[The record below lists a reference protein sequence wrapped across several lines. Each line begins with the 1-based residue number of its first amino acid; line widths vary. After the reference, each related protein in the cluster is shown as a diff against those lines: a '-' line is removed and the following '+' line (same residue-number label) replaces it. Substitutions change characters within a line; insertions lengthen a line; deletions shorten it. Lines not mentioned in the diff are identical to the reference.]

1 MGAGTEFLEIFA
13 GEPKPLTLPYDVPAN
28 QFMNLEKQ
36 KISGSRGWAVFG
48 RDALTRYDPDALRY
62 YLTVNMPELRDSDW
76 DWADFVARN
85 NNELVATW
93 GNLVNRVLSFAYK
106 HWEGH
111 VPDNAD
117 LRPIDRS
124 LLETVDAGFE
134 TVGRELEAVRLR
146 AALGEAMKLATAVNQ
161 YLDQTSPWSEV
172 KKDKAEAAKT
182 IYTALQA
189 IDSLK
194 VIFAPFLPFTSEK
207 LNQFLGYDTP
217 LFGEQYIEEVEDE
230 LGVHNVLRYRPPAL
244 SGGLSSPKRSS
255 RGVSKPAVEARWQP
269 GKLEPNKQLRQPSP
283 LFKKLEE
290 SVIEEERARLVR

>member
-1 MGAGTEFLEIFA
+1 
-13 GEPKPLTLPYDVPAN
+13 
-28 QFMNLEKQ
+28 MNLEGQ
-36 KISGSRGWAVFG
+36 KISGSRNWAVWG
-48 RDALTRYDPDALRY
+48 RDALTRFDPDALRY
-62 YLTVNMPELRDSDW
+62 YLTVNMPELKDSDW
-76 DWADFVARN
+76 DWADFLARN

-111 VPDNAD
+111 VPNVPEEFDQST
-117 LRPIDRS
+117 LRAIDVN
-124 LLETVDAGFE
+124 LLNTVEAGFE

-172 KKDKAEAAKT
+172 KQDKAEAAKT
-182 IYTALQA
+182 IYTALRA

-207 LNQFLGYDTP
+207 LNYYLGYDTP

-230 LGVHNVLRYRPPAL
+230 LGVHNVIRYRPVATNA
-244 SGGLSSPKRSS
+244 PKWHRS
-255 RGVSKPAVEARWQP
+255 RLA
-269 GKLEPNKQLRQPSP
+269 PNQALRQPRP
-283 LFKKLEE
+283 LFKKLDE
-290 SVIEEERARLVR
+290 SIIEEERARLGK